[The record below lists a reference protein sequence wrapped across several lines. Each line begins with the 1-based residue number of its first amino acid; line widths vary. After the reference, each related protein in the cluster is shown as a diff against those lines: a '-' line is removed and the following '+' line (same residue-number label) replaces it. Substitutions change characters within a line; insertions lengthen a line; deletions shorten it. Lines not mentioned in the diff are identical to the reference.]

1 MDRTRITRWLA
12 AARRSARRLH
22 AGGLSA
28 QQRLHLAAFLIV
40 AAVAAPLCAQSDIQ
54 FSPATT
60 QEEFAQFSRT
70 MGQAIFATPV
80 TPARATSLIGFDVGV
95 AATLVKVDENAS
107 WWRHAVPPD
116 SDFLTG
122 GGYAAVPRLV
132 ASKGLGFATVSGTY
146 AKIQNSDVKTY
157 GGAIDVPIVRG
168 SVLTPE
174 LAARG
179 SYATL
184 SGLDRS
190 KLKNDGVELFV
201 SKGFGPI
208 MPYGAI
214 GRQRTNA
221 TGTIGSTNPT
231 VLPAGTTPTDKS
243 TINPYTAG
251 VRFSLGVPK
260 SVIEAT
266 RAEVTSYAAKISVGF

>member
-1 MDRTRITRWLA
+1 MDRTRVTRWLA

-28 QQRLHLAAFLIV
+28 QQRLHLAALLIV
-40 AAVAAPLCAQSDIQ
+40 AAAAAPLCAQSHIQ
-54 FSPATT
+54 FSPATP

-179 SYATL
+179 SYATI
-184 SGLDRS
+184 SGIDVY
-190 KLKNDGVELFV
+190 KLKTYGLELFI

-208 MPYGAI
+208 TPYAAV

-221 TGTIGSTNPT
+221 PGTINSSSTTFTLQDTSN
-231 VLPAGTTPTDKS
+231 
-243 TINPYTAG
+243 INRYTAG
-251 VRFSLGVPK
+251 VRFSLLVPK
-260 SVIEAT
+260 IVLEAT
-266 RAEVTSYAAKISVGF
+266 QAEVRSYAAKISVGF

>member
-1 MDRTRITRWLA
+1 MDRTRVTRWLA

-22 AGGLSA
+22 AGGFSA
-28 QQRLHLAAFLIV
+28 QQRLHLAALLIV
-40 AAVAAPLCAQSDIQ
+40 IVALPLYAQNDIE
-54 FSPATT
+54 FNPATT

-80 TPARATSLIGFDVGV
+80 QPARATSLIGFDIGV
-95 AATLVKVDENAS
+95 AATLVKIDENAS
-107 WWRHAVPPD
+107 WWRHAVPAN

-132 ASKGLGFATVSGTY
+132 ASKGFGFATISGTY
-146 AKIQNSDVKTY
+146 AKVQNSDVKTY

-168 SVLTPE
+168 SALTPE

-179 SYATL
+179 SYATI
-184 SGLDRS
+184 SGVDVY
-190 KLKNDGVELFV
+190 KLKTYGLELFL

-208 MPYGAI
+208 TPYGAI

-221 TGTIGSTNPT
+221 TGTIVVPANT
-231 VLPAGTTPTDKS
+231 VTLTDVS
-243 TINPYTAG
+243 NINRYTAG
-251 VRFSLGVPK
+251 VRFSLLVPK
-260 SVIEAT
+260 IVIEAT

>member
-1 MDRTRITRWLA
+1 MVFALP
-12 AARRSARRLH
+12 LY
-22 AGGLSA
+22 A
-28 QQRLHLAAFLIV
+28 QN
-40 AAVAAPLCAQSDIQ
+40 DIQ
-54 FSPATT
+54 FDPATT

-80 TPARATSLIGFDVGV
+80 QPARATSLIGFDVGV

-107 WWRHAVPPD
+107 WWRHAVPPN

-132 ASKGLGFATVSGTY
+132 ASKGFGFATVSGTY
-146 AKIQNSDVKTY
+146 AKVQNSDVKTY

-168 SVLTPE
+168 SALTPE

-179 SYATL
+179 SYATI
-184 SGLDRS
+184 SGVDAY
-190 KLKNDGVELFV
+190 KLKTYGLELFL

-208 MPYGAI
+208 TPYGAI

-221 TGTIGSTNPT
+221 TGTIIVPTNT
-231 VLPAGTTPTDKS
+231 ITLTDTS
-243 TINPYTAG
+243 NINRYTAG
-251 VRFSLGVPK
+251 VRFSLLVPK
-260 SVIEAT
+260 IVIEAT